1 MNIVIVSMHSCPMG
15 TPGSSDVGG
24 MNTYLNNLA
33 TNFAEL
39 DNNVWIFTRSHE
51 ECTYVTKPI
60 DSRFKLI
67 HFQIGN
73 SGTDKH
79 DLYDYTEEFAILIRE
94 FFNVN
99 CLKIDLIYSHYWLSG
114 IVGESL
120 SESLRIPHFVTFHTM
135 AKTKSKFSPRNFEHP
150 KRQQNEKKVMDSAR
164 YIIALSSVE
173 SVDIQNLYDIPEEK
187 IIVFPPGVDLQNF
200 YPVDKSV
207 AKEALGMKNHKYI
220 LFVGRIDPIK
230 GFEILLEM
238 AQILKKKNEF
248 QLIIVGGGSIR
259 SKELIELQSKI
270 DSKDLSDDVVLIGS
284 VPHQQLKTYYSAVD
298 VFVLTS
304 FYESLGFVILES
316 MACATP
322 VVASNVGGIPTLVD
336 DSLTGFLI
344 DENNPESFAEKVE
357 ELLIDNNL
365 NYKMGQEGLKKAKLI
380 SWTQMT
386 IQMNSFFEKTIN

>member
-33 TNFAEL
+33 TNLAEL

-99 CLKIDLIYSHYWLSG
+99 ALKIDLIYSHYWLSG

>member
-1 MNIVIVSMHSCPMG
+1 MG

-33 TNFAEL
+33 TNLAEL

-270 DSKDLSDDVVLIGS
+270 DSKDLSDDVVLVGS

>member
-1 MNIVIVSMHSCPMG
+1 
-15 TPGSSDVGG
+15 
-24 MNTYLNNLA
+24 
-33 TNFAEL
+33 
-39 DNNVWIFTRSHE
+39 
-51 ECTYVTKPI
+51 
-60 DSRFKLI
+60 
-67 HFQIGN
+67 
-73 SGTDKH
+73 
-79 DLYDYTEEFAILIRE
+79 
-94 FFNVN
+94 
-99 CLKIDLIYSHYWLSG
+99 
-114 IVGESL
+114 
-120 SESLRIPHFVTFHTM
+120 
-135 AKTKSKFSPRNFEHP
+135 
-150 KRQQNEKKVMDSAR
+150 
-164 YIIALSSVE
+164 
-173 SVDIQNLYDIPEEK
+173 
-187 IIVFPPGVDLQNF
+187 
-200 YPVDKSV
+200 
-207 AKEALGMKNHKYI
+207 
-220 LFVGRIDPIK
+220 FVGRIDPIK
-230 GFEILLEM
+230 GFGILLEM

-270 DSKDLSDDVVLIGS
+270 DSKNLSDDVVLVGS

>member
-1 MNIVIVSMHSCPMG
+1 MG

-33 TNFAEL
+33 TNLAEL

-173 SVDIQNLYDIPEEK
+173 SVDIQNLYDVPEEK

-270 DSKDLSDDVVLIGS
+270 DSKDLSDDVVLVGS

>member
-33 TNFAEL
+33 TNLAEL

-270 DSKDLSDDVVLIGS
+270 DSKNLSDDVVLVGS

>member
-33 TNFAEL
+33 TNLAEL

-270 DSKDLSDDVVLIGS
+270 DSKDLSDDVVLVGS

>member
-33 TNFAEL
+33 TNLAEL

>member
-33 TNFAEL
+33 TNLAEL

-114 IVGESL
+114 IVGESV

-270 DSKDLSDDVVLIGS
+270 DSKNLSDDVVLVGS

>member
-33 TNFAEL
+33 TNLAEL

-173 SVDIQNLYDIPEEK
+173 SVDIQNLYDVPEEK

-270 DSKDLSDDVVLIGS
+270 DSKDLSDDVVLVGS

>member
-33 TNFAEL
+33 TNLAEL

-173 SVDIQNLYDIPEEK
+173 SVDIQNLYDVPEEK

-238 AQILKKKNEF
+238 AQILKKKNKF
-248 QLIIVGGGSIR
+248 QLIIVGGGSIK

-270 DSKDLSDDVVLIGS
+270 DSKGLSDDIVLVGS
-284 VPHQQLKTYYSAVD
+284 VPHQKLKTYYSAVD